1 MYKLLSFKHL
11 SMLSILSS
19 IKHFEKNVIVRCL
32 RLDYDFKEPRVNS
45 TWMEPYGYDT
55 GIQIYNPVVKN
66 KVQLILR
73 NDKLVKWY
81 SCGPTV
87 YDSAHIGH
95 ATCYVKLDI
104 IRRILLNYF
113 DLNVFMMMGITDIDD
128 KIISRSVEQ
137 KEDFRSLANRYE
149 VEFFNDMSKLN
160 VMEPSVTARVT
171 DHIPDIILFIKQIVD
186 KGHAY
191 ATPQGSVYFS
201 VKDFTGYG
209 KLFPAVPDSDSP
221 NTTEKRSPLD
231 FSLWKAVKP
240 GEPFWESPWGKGRPG
255 WHIECST
262 MASKVLGPNIDVHS
276 GGIDLVF
283 PHHENEEA
291 QSCAHHEI
299 PQWINYWIH
308 TGHLYLRGDQKM
320 SKSLKNT
327 ISIREFLNSYT
338 DNHLRVLCLLSH
350 YRNGIEYSDEHMS
363 LAVGTYRRIESFL
376 DDCHNYVSGVKDTG
390 DINEIELL
398 KSLQNTK
405 SSILTSL
412 ADDFDTSKV
421 MNSLMLLIGQT
432 NTMLRKELENGAKP
446 VRRPVAVA
454 AVADFVKRTIENFGI
469 SSKVSA
475 GNSSQFSKILDSA
488 VEFRSVVRQVAL
500 TSEMNKQA
508 KPQRIELLKAC
519 DNLRNDLTACGI
531 ELKDHKSKSSWNIM
545 EKADTNKH
553 IT

>member
-1 MYKLLSFKHL
+1 MYKPFSFKHL
-11 SMLSILSS
+11 SVLSILSS
-19 IKHFEKNVIVRCL
+19 LKHFEKNIIVRCL
-32 RLDYDFKEPRVNS
+32 RLDYDFKEPKVNS
-45 TWMEPYGYDT
+45 TWMEPYGYNT
-55 GIQIYNPVVKN
+55 GIQIYNPVIKS
-66 KVQLILR
+66 KVPFILR

-113 DLNVFMMMGITDIDD
+113 DLSVFMMMGITDIDD
-128 KIISRSVEQ
+128 KIIARSSEQ
-137 KEDFRSLANRYE
+137 KEDFRSLGNRYE

-186 KGHAY
+186 KGHGY
-191 ATPQGSVYFS
+191 VSPQGSVYFS

-209 KLFPAVPDSDSP
+209 KLFPPVSDS
-221 NTTEKRSPLD
+221 NSSNNAEKRSPLD
-231 FSLWKAVKP
+231 FTLWKAMKP

-291 QSCAHHEI
+291 QSCAHHDI

-308 TGHLYLRGDQKM
+308 TGHLYLKGDQKM

-338 DNHLRVLCLLSH
+338 DNHMRILCLLSH
-350 YRNGIEYSDEHMS
+350 YRKGIEYSDEHMT
-363 LAVGTYRRIESFL
+363 LAVSTYRRIESFL
-376 DDCHNYVSGVKDTG
+376 DDCQSYISGVKDTG
-390 DINEIELL
+390 DIDEIELL
-398 KSLQNTK
+398 KSMHNTK
-405 SSILTSL
+405 SSVLRSL

-421 MNSLMLLIGQT
+421 MNSMMQLIGQA
-432 NTMLRKELENGAKP
+432 NTMLRKQPENGVKL
-446 VRRPVAVA
+446 VRRPVVIA
-454 AVADFVKRTIENFGI
+454 AVADFVKRTMDNFGI
-469 SSKVSA
+469 STKVSLS
-475 GNSSQFSKILDSA
+475 NSSQFSKILDIA
-488 VEFRSVVRQVAL
+488 VEFRSVVRQIAL
-500 TSEMNKQA
+500 TSEMNTHA

-519 DNLRNDLTACGI
+519 DNVRNDLATSGI

-545 EKADTNKH
+545 EKVDTNKP